1 MRHKYRY
8 RIINKI
14 IKNTCIFPPK
24 CYIIYINK
32 EREEKIQYRRLE
44 KWLSQDAHT
53 VQIVGSNPTPTTIRR
68 L

>member
-32 EREEKIQYRRLE
+32 EKILFI
-44 KWLSQDAHT
+44 KVIGLLVVAPAKNISG
-53 VQIVGSNPTPTTIRR
+53 VGLLVRGCEGK
-68 L
+68 